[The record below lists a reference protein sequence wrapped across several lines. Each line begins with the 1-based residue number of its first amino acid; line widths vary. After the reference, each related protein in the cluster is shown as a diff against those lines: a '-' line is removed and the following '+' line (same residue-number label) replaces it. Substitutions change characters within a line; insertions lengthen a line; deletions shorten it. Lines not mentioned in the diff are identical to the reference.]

1 MTRGGAVGV
10 APFLL
15 LLLRRREEQKNLCG
29 GESETK
35 KVKKG
40 EYRKIK
46 RNFHTQR
53 APTMG
58 RILTQSNIRV

>member
-10 APFLL
+10 APFL

-29 GESETK
+29 GENETK

-40 EYRKIK
+40 VRKIK

-53 APTMG
+53 APTIG